1 MKKIEELFASL
12 SDHQLIIDG
21 LSEIKVE
28 AINKYWLAGKLQ
40 QPKDA
45 DAGSS
50 EIKRLLL
57 IAFAPEGS
65 LPAMYRNAPRL
76 RTSPTYK
83 ADFQYYRNEENFE
96 PAGTLSITKDFEV
109 LPTSFYQPIYD
120 ALQIKTIRIAS
131 DAYESHFSTEK
142 IDWLKDIKSLEVRG
156 VFFGRFKLLSLPENI
171 GDLKDLEELTVIR
184 TEISAIPESLF
195 DLANLKKLDIKQNKI
210 TSLGSEVSKLKKLET
225 LDVSMN
231 QLARVPDELTKLKAL
246 SNLKVYDN
254 PFIEISDA
262 IAFQTYRY
270 NLQWDA
276 NSQTH
281 VELIYP
287 KDVLVINKSWID
299 VSLSRIEE
307 IISKNKIT
315 TVRVESVAMLNRIL
329 TPDAISH
336 FKNIRCLDLQ
346 WNSWSNLQYEKGFF
360 KEMAV
365 KIKLPSNEE
374 SALIELPEG
383 IGLMNWLEE
392 LNLQGNKLKKLPAGI
407 FELKELKKLNLS
419 GNKLEELPDSF
430 SSFSKLVHLNLSSIE
445 FAAIPE
451 SIFSLS
457 KLISLDLSWNRNI
470 SELSPLIAN
479 LKNIEELDLETNALT
494 SVPVELGSLKNLKVL
509 AINQNQF
516 TSFPESICEL
526 STLEELNIGNQK
538 IAALPSDMKGLK
550 KLKKLIVESAEIQ
563 EIPDTISDLKSLEI
577 LNLKGNDIVSIS
589 ESIGDCQNLTLLD
602 LQGNACLEMMPES
615 VGTLSNLEELNL
627 YGCKKLLKFPT
638 KGSNLKKLRILNLS
652 DSLFT
657 ELPEAIFEIKSLIE
671 LRLTG
676 LPISKLDKRVK
687 ELKNLE
693 YLSLSS
699 TKIVELPAEICE
711 LKSLSKLE
719 SSKLTSP
726 LPDNFGELSSLKSLD
741 VNFEEVG
748 NPFPKNFGKLKNLE
762 YLSSWSKGL
771 NELPESF
778 NELDGLK
785 RLCLR
790 YTHFKE
796 LPLIITEL
804 KNIGHL
810 DLMYNTFEEVPEE
823 LAKIKSLYLIH
834 FDNNPLGS
842 SAAMKKKCAA
852 LLPGVYFSF

>member
-28 AINKYWLAGKLQ
+28 AINKYWLGGKLQ

-83 ADFQYYRNEENFE
+83 ADFKYYRNEENFE
-96 PAGTLSITKDFEV
+96 PAGTLTITKDFEV
-109 LPTSFYQPIYD
+109 LPTSFYQSIYD

-131 DAYESHFSTEK
+131 DAYESHFSTGK
-142 IDWLKDIKSLEVRG
+142 IDWLKGIKSLEVRG

-246 SNLKVYDN
+246 RNLNVYDN
-254 PFIEISDA
+254 PFKEISDA

-287 KDVLVINKSWID
+287 KDVLVINKSWLD

-315 TVRVESVAMLNRIL
+315 TLRVESVAMLNRIL
-329 TPDAISH
+329 TPDAINY

-374 SALIELPEG
+374 AAIIELPEG
-383 IGLMNWLEE
+383 IGLMTWLEE
-392 LNLQGNKLKKLPAGI
+392 VNLKGNKIQKLPQGL
-407 FELKELKKLNLS
+407 FQLSELKKLNLY
-419 GNKLEELPDSF
+419 GNKMAELPDSF
-430 SSFSKLVHLNLSSIE
+430 STLTELTHLNLSNIE
-445 FAAIPE
+445 FASIPK
-451 SIFSLS
+451 SIFSLG
-457 KLISLDLSWNRNI
+457 KLQVLDLSWNKNI
-470 SELSPLIAN
+470 VELSPSIAE
-479 LKNIEELDLETNALT
+479 LKN
-494 SVPVELGSLKNLKVL
+494 
-509 AINQNQF
+509 
-516 TSFPESICEL
+516 
-526 STLEELNIGNQK
+526 LEELNLESNALTDIPDEIG
-538 IAALPSDMKGLK
+538 GLK
-550 KLKKLIVESAEIQ
+550 KLKKVSLSYNKLTAFPAAILKLEELESLEIGNQQIAELPKNLKGLANLKYLELKSAGIK
-563 EIPDTISDLKSLEI
+563 ELSDSIGDLKSLES
-577 LNLKGNDIVSIS
+577 LDLERNDIVSIS
-589 ESIGDCQNLTLLD
+589 ESIGNCKSLSTLILA
-602 LQGNACLEMMPES
+602 N
-615 VGTLSNLEELNL
+615 NR
-627 YGCKKLLKFPT
+627 LLKTLPD
-638 KGSNLKKLRILNLS
+638 GISELKKLEFLQLYHCERLESLPSISALKNLKVLDIS
-652 DSLFT
+652 YSLIP
-657 ELPEAIFEIKSLIE
+657 ELPRTVFELESLVELKLFQLPIKELSPEIKK
-671 LRLTG
+671 LT
-676 LPISKLDKRVK
+676 
-687 ELKNLE
+687 NLE
-693 YLSLSS
+693 YLDLRL
-699 TKIVELPAEICE
+699 TKITEFPAEIGE
-711 LKSLSKLE
+711 LKKL
-719 SSKLTSP
+719 KKIDGCTLRKP
-726 LPDNFGELSSLKSLD
+726 LPSSFSDLSNLNFLD
-741 VNFEEVG
+741 VNFENVN
-748 NPFPKNFGKLKNLE
+748 NPLPENFGNLKNLE
-762 YLSSWSKGL
+762 NFSTTWS
-771 NELPESF
+771 
-778 NELDGLK
+778 
-785 RLCLR
+785 
-790 YTHFKE
+790 
-796 LPLIITEL
+796 
-804 KNIGHL
+804 
-810 DLMYNTFEEVPEE
+810 
-823 LAKIKSLYLIH
+823 
-834 FDNNPLGS
+834 
-842 SAAMKKKCAA
+842 
-852 LLPGVYFSF
+852 